1 MGTVF
6 EEQHMELVR
15 MPGAPVADAVND
27 VAEDMGVEP
36 AC

>member
-6 EEQHMELVR
+6 EEQHMELVS
-15 MPGAPVADAVND
+15 MPGAPVADVDDD
-27 VAEDMGVEP
+27 VAESMDAEP